1 MTLTKSIAEPQTNGG
16 LFKAL
21 LCLDPHHFLDV
32 NMDLF
37 FFFTNSETNILVL
50 EQKSG
55 GTFHCLSFGGL
66 CVGKELEPVLWI
78 PNPTSGT

>member
-1 MTLTKSIAEPQTNGG
+1 MTLTKSIAEHQTNGG

-55 GTFHCLSFGGL
+55 GI
-66 CVGKELEPVLWI
+66 VQ
-78 PNPTSGT
+78 